1 MDRWEYTTVRAY
13 GTGDSLNEINKLGKQ
28 GWEAV
33 GSIGDSQ
40 CFLLKRKVSD
50 SPTQSVQKPAQS
62 PNFDD
67 DFGIR
72 F

>member
-1 MDRWEYTTVRAY
+1 MDRWEYRRGEAI
-13 GTGDSLNEINKLGKQ
+13 GQNLEQLNELGKQ
-28 GWEAV
+28 GWEV
-33 GSIGDSQ
+33 VTTVQGSL
-40 CFLLKRKVSD
+40 LLKRKLPSA
-50 SPTQSVQKPAQS
+50 PTQSVSKPAQS

>member
-1 MDRWEYTTVRAY
+1 MDKWEYRR
-13 GTGDSLNEINKLGKQ
+13 GDALGPELKEFNELGKQ

-33 GSIGDSQ
+33 GSIGDSTY
-40 CFLLKRKVSD
+40 FLFKRKIPS
-50 SPTQSVQKPAQS
+50 SPTQSVQTPAQTPS
-62 PNFDD
+62 FDD

>member
-1 MDRWEYTTVRAY
+1 MDRWEYRRGAA
-13 GTGDSLNEINKLGKQ
+13 GGQELKELNKLGKQ

-33 GSIGDSQ
+33 GSLGDSQ
-40 CFLLKRKVSD
+40 WLLLKRKIPS
-50 SPTQSVQKPAQS
+50 SPTQSVQTPAQS
-62 PNFDD
+62 PSFND

>member
-1 MDRWEYTTVRAY
+1 MDKWEYTKVSAF
-13 GTGDSLNEINKLGKQ
+13 GADSLDNINKLGKQ

-33 GSIGDSQ
+33 GSLGDSQ
-40 CFLLKRKVSD
+40 WLLLKRKIPS
-50 SPTQSVQKPAQS
+50 SPTQSVQTPAQT

>member
-1 MDRWEYTTVRAY
+1 MDRWEYRDVAINAHEF
-13 GTGDSLNEINKLGKQ
+13 SELNKLGQQ

-33 GSIGDSQ
+33 GSIGDSTY
-40 CFLLKRKVSD
+40 FLFKRKIPS
-50 SPTQSVQKPAQS
+50 SPTQSVQKPAQT

>member
-1 MDRWEYTTVRAY
+1 MDRWEYRRGAV
-13 GTGDSLNEINKLGKQ
+13 GGQELKELNELGKQ

-33 GSIGDSQ
+33 GSIGDSNS
-40 CFLLKRKVSD
+40 FLFKRKIPS

>member
-1 MDRWEYTTVRAY
+1 MDRWEYRR
-13 GTGDSLNEINKLGKQ
+13 GDALGSELKEFNELGKQ

-33 GSIGDSQ
+33 GSIGDSTH
-40 CFLLKRKVSD
+40 FLFKRKIPS